1 MKVFK
6 LVINHLRCKKF
17 NKVVATMQTE
27 DLAFTAILTFSKKMN
42 MLGVRQQLNSQQKH
56 LLQIQTFSL
65 Y

>member
-1 MKVFK
+1 
-6 LVINHLRCKKF
+6 
-17 NKVVATMQTE
+17 MQTE
-27 DLAFTAILTFSKKMN
+27 DLAFTAILTFSKKMK